1 MVLGILHALAAV
13 GRLQLVVRILVA
25 GQLRKTGR

>member
-13 GRLQLVVRILVA
+13 GRLQLVIRTRVA